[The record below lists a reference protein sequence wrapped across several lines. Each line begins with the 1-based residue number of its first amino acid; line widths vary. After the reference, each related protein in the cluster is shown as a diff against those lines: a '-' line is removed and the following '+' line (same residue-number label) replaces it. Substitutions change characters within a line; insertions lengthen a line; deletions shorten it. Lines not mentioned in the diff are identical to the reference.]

1 MKFPGTKIYFI
12 TALIF
17 PFCSGFALE
26 VSPNEFLF
34 VVGGETPLIP
44 DNTIEVVSFNQSL
57 NPVPECLKDIAN
69 YPEDGL
75 QGSTGTRVNWHV
87 WVFDLCSESRRNL
100 VFYRSTL
107 NN

>member
-1 MKFPGTKIYFI
+1 MKFTVMKTYFI
-12 TALIF
+12 AALIS
-17 PFCSGFALE
+17 PFRSGIALE

-44 DNTIEVVSFNQSL
+44 DNTIEVVSFNESL

-87 WVFDLCSESRRNL
+87 WVSD
-100 VFYRSTL
+100 
-107 NN
+107 

>member
-1 MKFPGTKIYFI
+1 MKSTVMKTYFI
-12 TALIF
+12 AALIS
-17 PFCSGFALE
+17 PFRSVIALE

-44 DNTIEVVSFNQSL
+44 DNTIEVVSFNETL

-87 WVFDLCSESRRNL
+87 WVSD
-100 VFYRSTL
+100 
-107 NN
+107 